1 MLRSLE
7 AQSFSKSGVWVGL
20 FGVIWGLL
28 GYTLG
33 LYRDTGK
40 ENGNHYNVIVQCR
53 PNVCIAG
60 MIEDSFRMC
69 SKPSTLNPE
78 SFPKAWI
85 LYSGF

>member
-33 LYRDTGK
+33 LYRVLEKKMET
-40 ENGNHYNVIVQCR
+40 I
-53 PNVCIAG
+53 I
-60 MIEDSFRMC
+60 M
-69 SKPSTLNPE
+69 
-78 SFPKAWI
+78 
-85 LYSGF
+85 